1 MHNII
6 TEYQKIANLID
17 DNTSNQSSKFRTRN
31 WVKINDESRG
41 AYNVNSQIK
50 FKTTMLKSSLC
61 DYSDAYIFVKG
72 TISVNNTAAQGAA
85 VNNVNL
91 KVIFKNC
98 APFTNCI
105 SETNNTQID
114 NAKDIDIVMPMY
126 NLIEYSDNYAKT
138 TGSLWQYSKDIPA
151 RINNNQIVNFG
162 TNNLTDSFNF
172 KVKFTGQTEDDGTKD
187 VEIMVP
193 LKYLSN
199 FWRTLEMPL
208 FNCEINLI
216 LKWSSTCVLV
226 AANTQNQNATFAITD
241 TKLYAPVVTLSTQEN
256 TKFLQ
261 QLNSGFKRVINWN
274 KYLSK
279 PELLA
284 QNPNLNHL
292 VEPSFQG
299 VNRLFVLAFE
309 NDNHRTSNEQYYLP
323 TVEIKDYNIMI
334 NGENFFD
341 QPIKNNKVTYDNIR
355 KIATGE
361 EDDYTTDCYL
371 DYQYFKDTYKMT
383 AVDLSKQKA
392 SDADPR
398 AIQQINFTAN
408 LDRAGNTKVYFILEE
423 AKETILDFS
432 KGTVKV
438 L

>member
-1 MHNII
+1 MK
-6 TEYQKIANLID
+6 YQKIANLID
-17 DNTSNQSSKFRTRN
+17 DTSNQPSTFKTRN
-31 WVKINDESRG
+31 WVEINDESRG

-50 FKTTMLKSSLC
+50 FKTAMLKSSLC
-61 DYSDAYIFVKG
+61 DYSDAYILVKG
-72 TISVNNTAAQGAA
+72 TISVNNTAAPGAGA
-85 VNNVNL
+85 NNANK

-105 SETNNTQID
+105 SEINNTQIG

-138 TGSLWQYSKDIPA
+138 TGSLWQYCKDIPA
-151 RINNNQIVNFG
+151 RNNNDEIVNFRG
-162 TNNLTDSFNF
+162 NNATDSFNF
-172 KVKFTGQTEDDGTKD
+172 KAKITGQTEDDGPKD

-193 LKYLSN
+193 LNYLSN

-208 FNCEINLI
+208 INCEVNLI
-216 LKWSSTCVLV
+216 LTCSPTCVLITT
-226 AANTQNQNATFAITD
+226 NIPNQNATFRISD
-241 TKLYAPVVTLSTQEN
+241 TKLYVPVVTLSTQEN

-261 QLNSGFKRVINWN
+261 QLKSGFKRVINWN

-292 VEPSFQG
+292 IEPSFRG

-309 NDNHRTSNEQYYLP
+309 NDDDRTSDEQYYLP

-341 QPIKNNKVTYDNIR
+341 QPIKNNKVTYENIG
-355 KIATGE
+355 KIATSQG
-361 EDDYTTDCYL
+361 DHYTTGCLL
-371 DYQYFKDTYKMT
+371 DYSYFVDIYKMI
-383 AVDLSKQKA
+383 AVDLSKQQA
-392 SDADPR
+392 LDADPR

-408 LDRAGNTKVYFILEE
+408 LDRDGNTRVHFILEE

-432 KGTVKV
+432 QGTVKV